1 MNAHADKQLPNRSAS
16 KDAPDAPDTP
26 GTPLAAAVSVSPAY
40 AESRLARALGT
51 SVLHEDAATRE
62 RARSRARKWRQVLS
76 GIDSGSL
83 TVGSRTPVAGL
94 PAWVTPEVVTGGFAT
109 GSAAAGGPLLPYEE
123 DAARSAGVPATR
135 AELFAHFLTEDGL
148 GRLWSLLD
156 SGSYEVRVPEEAA
169 LATVAWLVRAGDF
182 EAAAELVTVLRPF
195 ADRLRFLPRP
205 TGRPRPAAGA
215 VHRRTVGDAAAS
227 LARRRPN
234 AAVETQREALTV
246 WAPFEDALLTH
257 RLEAAS
263 GTPGPHWHA
272 DGAALLARYGSLA
285 AQHTRCTKHRNPKS
299 NAAVLRRALE
309 EELAGRALAPRL
321 AGLLRVAVASMV
333 TKRGTPGSG
342 RHTHLRRVQAEQ
354 AALPSHHALAALVL
368 RRISRLD
375 PAGGTTDVDT
385 PLAPVGG
392 GESVESGLPVGT
404 AVPPSIGNCVR
415 VALSAPLEELV
426 ARGVVPSAEV
436 LAELVPQLVA
446 AVTAEQYADE
456 PLRDL
461 MAGTYRA
468 FRNRRS
474 LLLLD
479 LAHQVRIEELPWLRA
494 VSAHRDA
501 AAGAQE
507 QAEEAL
513 RRLGEL
519 AVSAFPATVL
529 PNPLVRELSHL
540 GRQAELGTPFV
551 EELAADIFMGTFTPK
566 FLVAARI
573 AADLLEGSLY
583 ERYYDI
589 DFARLRRMAVAQ
601 AVDSAGRGRPA
612 RTAEEFATLCTERAG
627 TDGRDRRPAV
637 NGKVI
642 EQAQI
647 LTTHNLATL
656 AARVGI
662 APAGGW
668 AAPARDCFDVVC
680 RLVNRTAG
688 RPTLSTVKDTAYA
701 WRQMLFHLSLCE
713 DAERAAVLE
722 WIEAD
727 IVRQPQLV
735 RARLAPALAGL
746 RLVAA
751 GGSFAADGTAEHG
764 RARRLLGW
772 STDGHWMRADRTSTQ
787 PPG

>member
-16 KDAPDAPDTP
+16 KAAPETAP
-26 GTPLAAAVSVSPAY
+26 VSVSPAY
-40 AESRLARALGT
+40 AESRLARALRT
-51 SVLHEDAATRE
+51 SVLHEDTATRE
-62 RARSRARKWRQVLS
+62 RARFRAQQWRQVLS
-76 GIDSGSL
+76 GIGAGSL
-83 TVGSRTPVAGL
+83 AVGSRTPVAGL
-94 PAWVTPEVVTGGFAT
+94 PAWVTPDVVTGGFAT
-109 GSAAAGGPLLPYEE
+109 GSARAGGPLLPYEE
-123 DAARSAGVPATR
+123 EAALLAGVPATR
-135 AELFAHFLTEDGL
+135 SALFAHFLTEDGL
-148 GRLWSLLD
+148 ARLWSLLD
-156 SGSYEVRVPEEAA
+156 SGQYEVRVPEEAA

-182 EAAAELVTVLRPF
+182 DAAAELVTALQPF

-205 TGRPRPAAGA
+205 TDRPRPAAGA
-215 VHRRTVGDAAAS
+215 VHRRTVGDTAAA
-227 LARRRPN
+227 LARRRPG

-246 WAPFEDALLTH
+246 WAPFADDLLTH
-257 RLEAAS
+257 RLEAVS

-285 AQHTRCTKHRNPKS
+285 AEHTRCTKHLNPKS
-299 NAAVLRRALE
+299 NTAVLLRALE
-309 EELAGRALAPRL
+309 EELAGRAPAPRL
-321 AGLLRVAVASMV
+321 AGLLRVAVSAMV
-333 TKRGTPGSG
+333 AKRGAPGSPG
-342 RHTHLRRVQAEQ
+342 HTRLRRVQAAQ
-354 AALPSHHALAALVL
+354 AALPSHHALAGLVL
-368 RRISRLD
+368 RRLSRLD
-375 PAGGTTDVDT
+375 PAGGTADVEA
-385 PLAPVGG
+385 PLAPVDER
-392 GESVESGLPVGT
+392 ESLETGLPVGA
-404 AVPPSIGNCVR
+404 AVPTAIGNCVR
-415 VALSAPLEELV
+415 AALSAPLEELV

-446 AVTAEQYADE
+446 AVTADQYTDE
-456 PLRDL
+456 PLRNL
-461 MAGTYRA
+461 MAGTYCA

-474 LLLLD
+474 LLLLN
-479 LAHQVRIEELPWLRA
+479 LQHQVRIEELPWLRA

-501 AAGAQE
+501 AAGVQE

-513 RRLGEL
+513 RRLGGL

-583 ERYYDI
+583 ERYYGI

-601 AVDSAGRGRPA
+601 AVDSAQRGRPA
-612 RTAEEFATLCTERAG
+612 RSAEEFARLCAERAG
-627 TDGRDRRPAV
+627 TNGASWRPAA

-656 AARVGI
+656 AARVKV
-662 APAGGW
+662 APVAGW
-668 AAPARDCFDVVC
+668 AALARDCFDVVC
-680 RLVNRTAG
+680 RLVNRMAD
-688 RPTLSTVKDTAYA
+688 RPMLSTIKDTAYA

-727 IVRQPQLV
+727 ILRRPPLV
-735 RARLAPALAGL
+735 QARLEPALAGL

-751 GGSFAADGTAEHG
+751 GGSFGADGTGERG

-772 STDGHWMRADRTSTQ
+772 STDEHWMRAPTRC
-787 PPG
+787 

>member
-16 KDAPDAPDTP
+16 KVTADAVPE
-26 GTPLAAAVSVSPAY
+26 AVSGAVPVTVSPSY
-40 AESRLARALGT
+40 AAGRLAQALRT

-62 RARSRARKWRQVLS
+62 RARSRARKWRQVLA
-76 GIDSGSL
+76 GIGSGSL
-83 TVGSRTPVAGL
+83 TIGSRTPVTAL

-109 GSAAAGGPLLPYEE
+109 GSATAGGPLLPYEE
-123 DAARSAGVPATR
+123 EAARLAGVPATR
-135 AELFAHFLTEDGL
+135 SELFAHFLTEDGL
-148 GRLWSLLD
+148 ARLWSLLD
-156 SGSYEVRVPEEAA
+156 SGRYEVRVPEEAA

-182 EAAAELVTVLRPF
+182 DAAAELVTVLGPF

-205 TGRPRPAAGA
+205 ADRPSPGAGA
-215 VHRRTVGDAAAS
+215 VHRRTVGEAGAA
-227 LARRRPN
+227 LARRRPH

-246 WAPFEDALLTH
+246 WAPFEDELLAH
-257 RLEAAS
+257 RLEAGP
-263 GTPGPHWHA
+263 GTPGPRWQA

-285 AQHTRCTKHRNPKS
+285 AAHTRCTKHLDPKS
-299 NAAVLRRALE
+299 NAAILRRALE
-309 EELAGRALAPRL
+309 EELAGRVLAPRL
-321 AGLLRVAVASMV
+321 AGLLRVAVTSMV
-333 TKRGTPGSG
+333 AKRGAPGSPG
-342 RHTHLRRVQAEQ
+342 HTRLRRTQAEQ

-375 PAGGTTDVDT
+375 QGSGTADVDA
-385 PLAPVGG
+385 PLAPVSE
-392 GESVESGLPVGT
+392 GEALETGLPVG
-404 AVPPSIGNCVR
+404 AGVPPAIGNSVR
-415 VALSAPLEELV
+415 AALSAPLEELV

-446 AVTAEQYADE
+446 AVTADQYADE
-456 PLRDL
+456 PLRNL

-468 FRNRRS
+468 FRSRRS
-474 LLLLD
+474 LLLLN
-479 LAHQVRIEELPWLRA
+479 LQHQVRIEELPWLRA
-494 VSAHRDA
+494 VSAHRNAD
-501 AAGAQE
+501 AGAHE

-529 PNPLVRELSHL
+529 PNPLVRELSQL

-551 EELAADIFMGTFTPK
+551 EELAADIFMGTFSPK

-583 ERYYDI
+583 ERYYGI
-589 DFARLRRMAVAQ
+589 DYARLRRMAVAQ
-601 AVDSAGRGRPA
+601 AADTALRGRPPHSA
-612 RTAEEFATLCTERAG
+612 QEFAELCAERAG
-627 TDGRDRRPAV
+627 TSGLSGRPAA

-656 AARVGI
+656 AHRVRI
-662 APAGGW
+662 VPPTGW
-668 AAPARDCFDVVC
+668 AALARDCFDTVC
-680 RLVNRTAG
+680 RLVNRMAG
-688 RPTLSTVKDTAYA
+688 KPMRSTIKDTAYA

-713 DAERAAVLE
+713 EAEREAVLA

-727 IVRQPQLV
+727 IARRPPLV
-735 RARLAPALAGL
+735 RARLAPAVAGL
-746 RLVAA
+746 NLVAA
-751 GGSFAADGTAEHG
+751 GASFEADGTGADG

-772 STDGHWMRADRTSTQ
+772 STDGHWMRAVEVPQ
-787 PPG
+787 

>member
-1 MNAHADKQLPNRSAS
+1 MNTDADKQLPNRSAP
-16 KDAPDAPDTP
+16 KATAEPEPVPEPEAAP
-26 GTPLAAAVSVSPAY
+26 VSVSPSY
-40 AESRLARALGT
+40 AAGRLARALRT
-51 SVLHEDAATRE
+51 SVLHEDTATRE
-62 RARSRARKWRQVLS
+62 RARSRARQWRQVLS
-76 GIDSGSL
+76 GISSGSL
-83 TVGSRTPVAGL
+83 TIGSRTPVAAL

-109 GSAAAGGPLLPYEE
+109 GSATAGGPLLPYEE
-123 DAARSAGVPATR
+123 EAALLAGVPATR
-135 AELFAHFLTEDGL
+135 SELFAHFLTEDGL
-148 GRLWSLLD
+148 VRLWSLLD
-156 SGSYEVRVPEEAA
+156 SGHYEVRVPEEAA

-182 EAAAELVTVLRPF
+182 DAAAELVTVLRPF

-205 TGRPRPAAGA
+205 TDRPQPGAGA
-215 VHRRTVGDAAAS
+215 VHRRTVGEAGAA

-246 WAPFEDALLTH
+246 WAPFEDELLAH
-257 RLEAAS
+257 RLEAGS
-263 GTPGPHWHA
+263 GTPGPRWQA

-285 AQHTRCTKHRNPKS
+285 AAHTRCTKHLDPKS
-299 NAAVLRRALE
+299 NAAILRRALE
-309 EELAGRALAPRL
+309 EELAGRVLAPRL
-321 AGLLRVAVASMV
+321 VGLLRVAVTAMV
-333 TKRGTPGSG
+333 TKRGAPGSPA
-342 RHTHLRRVQAEQ
+342 HTRLRRIQADQ
-354 AALPSHHALAALVL
+354 AALPSHHALAVLVL

-375 PAGGTTDVDT
+375 QAGGTADVDT
-385 PLAPVGG
+385 PLAPVR
-392 GESVESGLPVGT
+392 EREALETGLPVGA
-404 AVPPSIGNCVR
+404 AVPPAIENSVR
-415 VALSAPLEELV
+415 AALSAPLEELV
-426 ARGVVPSAEV
+426 ARAVVPSAEV

-446 AVTAEQYADE
+446 AVTADQYADQ
-456 PLRDL
+456 PLRNL

-468 FRNRRS
+468 FRSRRS
-474 LLLLD
+474 LLLLN
-479 LAHQVRIEELPWLRA
+479 LQHQVRIEELPWLRA
-494 VSAHRDA
+494 VSAHRNAD
-501 AAGAQE
+501 AGAHE

-551 EELAADIFMGTFTPK
+551 EELAADIFMGTFSPK

-583 ERYYDI
+583 ERYYGI
-589 DFARLRRMAVAQ
+589 DYARLRRMAVAQ
-601 AVDSAGRGRPA
+601 AADTAQRGRPA
-612 RTAEEFATLCTERAG
+612 RSAEEFAELCAERAG
-627 TDGRDRRPAV
+627 TNGLSWRPAV

-656 AARVGI
+656 AARVRI
-662 APAGGW
+662 APPAGW
-668 AAPARDCFDVVC
+668 AALARDCFDTVC
-680 RLVNRTAG
+680 RLVNRMAG
-688 RPTLSTVKDTAYA
+688 NPMLSTIKDTAYA

-713 DAERAAVLE
+713 EAERAAVLA

-727 IVRQPQLV
+727 IARRPPLV

-751 GGSFAADGTAEHG
+751 GAFFGADGTGERG

-772 STDGHWMRADRTSTQ
+772 STDGHWMRAVEV
-787 PPG
+787 PK